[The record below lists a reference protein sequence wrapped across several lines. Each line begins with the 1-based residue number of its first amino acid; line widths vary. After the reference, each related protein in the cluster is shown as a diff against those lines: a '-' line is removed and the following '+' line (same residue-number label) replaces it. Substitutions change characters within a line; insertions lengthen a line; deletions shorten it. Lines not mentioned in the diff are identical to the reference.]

1 MDAVIGQSGLEA
13 AYDAL
18 LRGQDGRLL
27 INTGFDGTVRR
38 TVQLR
43 EARPGAALVLT
54 VDSALQNVLQ
64 NALLGR
70 STPCARPGRRS
81 RTGMPRRGCRSSRCA
96 HRRHFGGGNVPGFD
110 LNAYRVDY
118 AALSADSAAPL
129 LDRVCQGLYAPGSA
143 FKPAVA
149 AAALTAGIDPA
160 ATVSCT
166 GRYGF
171 YSGYQPGCL
180 QYGHSALSICAP
192 LWNTAATSFFTMSG
206 GGWV

>member
-1 MDAVIGQSGLEA
+1 M
-13 AYDAL
+13 
-18 LRGQDGRLL
+18 
-27 INTGFDGTVRR
+27 
-38 TVQLR
+38 
-43 EARPGAALVLT
+43 
-54 VDSALQNVLQ
+54 
-64 NALLGR
+64 
-70 STPCARPGRRS
+70 
-81 RTGMPRRGCRSSRCA
+81 
-96 HRRHFGGGNVPGFD
+96 PGFD
-110 LNAYRVDY
+110 LNAYRADY

-171 YSGYQPGCL
+171 YSGYQPAAC
-180 QYGHSALSICAP
+180 STATAALSICAP

-206 GGWV
+206 GSWV